1 MFITDEKRTSLGSG
15 VLFYPGTGEKIYIF
29 TCAHVLDELADTF
42 QIYYL
47 LPVNREEE
55 RYQVEKLEASRE
67 QVKYS
72 PIDEINKSEEEIIK
86 HSVDAAV
93 ICLKKRKKLI

>member
-29 TCAHVLDELADTF
+29 TCAHVLDELADPF

-72 PIDEINKSEEEIIK
+72 PIEEINKSEEEIIK

>member
-1 MFITDEKRTSLGSG
+1 M
-15 VLFYPGTGEKIYIF
+15 
-29 TCAHVLDELADTF
+29 
-42 QIYYL
+42 
-47 LPVNREEE
+47 NREEE

-93 ICLKKRKKLI
+93 ICLKKERN

>member
-1 MFITDEKRTSLGSG
+1 M
-15 VLFYPGTGEKIYIF
+15 
-29 TCAHVLDELADTF
+29 
-42 QIYYL
+42 
-47 LPVNREEE
+47 NREEE
-55 RYQVEKLEASRE
+55 RYQLEKLEASRE